1 VSDDVVLGFAQR
13 ALGQPVN
20 PRQPEVVAPEEEEVV
35 VAEVPL
41 LEPSDIAPPPEPG
54 AAVTLDVDALAA
66 AVSERLSA
74 PVVDV
79 ALLAERIGAPV
90 IDVQALAAALST
102 RLPAPAVN
110 GLPAIEAAL
119 DDQRAQLAEQTRA
132 LAGVTASVGEVDA
145 LRAGLAQLAQRLDGA
160 LGGVESVKAEVTAL
174 TQRVDATLGAVVDR
188 ATGAFDRRAEAHDE
202 RLTRLGPF
210 LLAELQAAVTSA
222 VEPQGVLGSQVD
234 QIGVDLRAGVE
245 GLQSDLAQRDR
256 SFTEALA
263 RINERFQERDIWL
276 ADLVEAQRVAT
287 ASLLEAMQSRA
298 VHHEE
303 LLAELRELR
312 GAIELGLRNTQT
324 AVERRVAGLAS
335 EVAGR
340 SVANADRFEEL
351 GNELVSRLTTVLMAV
366 RRSGS
371 IIEQHLDELLASPA
385 EASPA
390 EPRAEDPVG

>member
-13 ALGQPVN
+13 ALGQPAN

-35 VAEVPL
+35 DAEVPL
-41 LEPSDIAPPPEPG
+41 LEPSDMAPAPGPGEP
-54 AAVTLDVDALAA
+54 VTIDVDALAA

-74 PVVDV
+74 PAVDV

-90 IDVQALAAALST
+90 IDVQALAAALSQ

-110 GLPAIEAAL
+110 GLPTIETAL
-119 DDQRAQLAEQTRA
+119 DGQRAQLAEQTRA
-132 LAGVTASVGEVDA
+132 LAGVVGSVSEVDA
-145 LRAGLAQLAQRLDGA
+145 LRAGVVQLAQRLEGALGGVDSVKAEVAALAQRLDG
-160 LGGVESVKAEVTAL
+160 
-174 TQRVDATLGAVVDR
+174 TLGTVVDR
-188 ATGAFDRRAEAHDE
+188 ATSAFDRRAEAHDE
-202 RLTRLGPF
+202 RLARLGPF
-210 LLAELQAAVTSA
+210 LVAELQAAVTA
-222 VEPQGVLGSQVD
+222 AIAPEGVLGSQVD
-234 QIGVDLRAGVE
+234 QIGADLRAGVE
-245 GLQSDLAQRDR
+245 GLQRDVAQRDQ

-298 VHHEE
+298 AHQEQ

-312 GAIELGLRNTQT
+312 GAIELGLRSTQT

-371 IIEQHLDELLASPA
+371 IIEQHLDDLLAPA
-385 EASPA
+385 ADA
-390 EPRAEDPVG
+390 RTEDPVG